1 VRFAVPNRVVLAW
14 PEFLVNSGW
23 LQAAELFGSLPSL
36 SACADGGFTNADG
49 ETLFDALARTAVDWD
64 GVTGSTCDL
73 SATVLADLGRFSSR
87 DALFAAYG
95 QTLCWPIRT
104 VAEPVLSRWAPA

>member
-1 VRFAVPNRVVLAW
+1 MAAGRRTVRLAA
-14 PEFLVNSGW
+14 LVER
-23 LQAAELFGSLPSL
+23 LRR
-36 SACADGGFTNADG
+36 GGFTNADG

-95 QTLCWPIRT
+95 QALCWPIRT